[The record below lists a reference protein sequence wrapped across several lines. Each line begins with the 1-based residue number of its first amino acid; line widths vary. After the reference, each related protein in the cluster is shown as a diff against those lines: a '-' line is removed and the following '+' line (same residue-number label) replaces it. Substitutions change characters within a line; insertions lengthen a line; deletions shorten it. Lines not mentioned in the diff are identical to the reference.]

1 MLDFI
6 FRYTWL
12 AMLIIA
18 YIIWTF
24 VSIKDIKKN
33 SSSFMSASTETWVI
47 VTVFLVFAIIA
58 TPFVMSLTYF
68 CFY

>member
-12 AMLIIA
+12 AILVIA

-33 SSSFMSASTETWVI
+33 SANFISTSTETWI
-47 VTVFLVFAIIA
+47 VATIFLIFMIIA
-58 TPFVMSLTYF
+58 IPFVMSLTYY